1 MPYNPISGQF
11 EYGGETYDA
20 PTVGVGMAMEGMGA
34 VGADIPLA
42 FRLMENMPGIAATA
56 GFSARRFSN
65 TMFEGGFLD
74 VGSNASSRQ
83 VATARKFGSFVGDV
97 AERPNARGFL
107 FGGLRDAN
115 KLQDS
120 TQFIKASRLNNFTL
134 RPRIFN
140 RFSSV
145 SNLSGVTNAGF
156 YTPFQGASFM
166 SGMLERTKVRERL
179 ATRGLTADADRPLLT
194 GGTLG
199 RVSTMSKAYSMEQ
212 QQVRLLSK
220 GTDRAIAKANKIGA
234 RLGGLD
240 VNIGRLDSL
249 VNPARTTL
257 TPGVMYTIPPTTGY
271 GSLASGYSF
280 PATLQAQ
287 MPVQTRA
294 QLASA
299 NRLRAISDTSGGI
312 ISRSITGY
320 MGTML
325 DPTQFKGTRAY
336 DALEQ
341 NIKRALYYSDDAT
354 TLAAKKA
361 SAAGA
366 KATAAQFL
374 STGYADDIGKF
385 GVKSLSSLSGRALA
399 AGQSKVAMKLAGA
412 AGARA
417 VGLAIPGL
425 NVIATASMVYDLT
438 KMAATGIVSAGNFAK
453 EAVKSMQG
461 GLHKPAF
468 GMGYKDNE
476 VAATSRS
483 RGVMAIQNSRLN
495 ARSMLGTE
503 AAMMAAHYG

>member
-11 EYGGETYDA
+11 EYGGETYNA

-56 GFSARRFSN
+56 GFNARRFSN

-83 VATARKFGSFVGDV
+83 VARARKFGSFVGDV

-166 SGMLERTKVRERL
+166 SGMLERGGVRGRL
-179 ATRGLTADADRPLLT
+179 ATRGLATDADRPLLT
-194 GGTLG
+194 GGTFG

-212 QQVRLLSK
+212 QQIRLLSK
-220 GTDRAIAKANKIGA
+220 GTDRAMAKANKIGA
-234 RLGGLD
+234 RLGSLD
-240 VNIGRLDSL
+240 VNIGKLDSL

-294 QLASA
+294 QLAST

-312 ISRSITGY
+312 ISRSITEY

-325 DPTQFKGTRAY
+325 DPTQFQGTRAY
-336 DALEQ
+336 AALEQ
-341 NIKRALYYSDDAT
+341 NVKRALYYADDAT
-354 TLAAKKA
+354 TLAGKKVA
-361 SAAGA
+361 
-366 KATAAQFL
+366 ATAAKKTAAEFMAGQ
-374 STGYADDIGKF
+374 AIDDVGAF
-385 GVKSLSSLSGRALA
+385 SAKSLAKLSGKALGS
-399 AGQSKVAMKLAGA
+399 GQRMVGAKLAGA

-417 VGLAIPGL
+417 FALAVPGL
-425 NVIATASMVYDLT
+425 NVLATASLVYDLT

-461 GLHKPAF
+461 SLHKPAF

-495 ARSMLGTE
+495 ARSMLGSE